1 MALNNLFLPIVLAF
15 KLQGYSLSTVKIGEK
30 LAEDGVRSRVT
41 VYNRSSVYFVYTVRY
56 SFPMAVLK
64 RICLKVSDHFLH
76 SHDLNILLS
85 RVAARSS

>member
-1 MALNNLFLPIVLAF
+1 MDALIGTKLVLAF

-41 VYNRSSVYFVYTVRY
+41 VYNRSSVCFVYTVRY

-64 RICLKVSDHFLH
+64 RICLKVKSTSSQRSF
-76 SHDLNILLS
+76 SSFS
-85 RVAARSS
+85 RP